1 MNAAEDRWKPM
12 KTDETVEQEQLGSCQ
27 LFADE
32 ETGHGTIPLLAEG
45 VAAGRGSDAP
55 AARRA
60 VEKTHR
66 RAAKKD
72 TPQGIP
78 ASQFHSFLCLV
89 HNISDQFVVKS
100 VTNS

>member
-1 MNAAEDRWKPM
+1 MNADEDRWKPM

-32 ETGHGTIPLLAEG
+32 ETGHGTIPLLPEG

-55 AARRA
+55 AA
-60 VEKTHR
+60 R